1 MSTVTQASLDL
12 RLFLV
17 GSFGREVISRAQR
30 SSTLDSRRAARN
42 KYPEKYSEE
51 ARRSPQL
58 VSYTDSESQSSQ
70 AGQTH
75 VPAATQGV
83 VTETK
88 CPDGDNGDDGH
99 AAMGEANATQL
110 WVVS

>member
-1 MSTVTQASLDL
+1 MPNGAQHWTVDEPHGINT
-12 RLFLV
+12 
-17 GSFGREVISRAQR
+17 QR
-30 SSTLDSRRAARN
+30 SIQRRLAD
-42 KYPEKYSEE
+42 PHSL
-51 ARRSPQL
+51 L